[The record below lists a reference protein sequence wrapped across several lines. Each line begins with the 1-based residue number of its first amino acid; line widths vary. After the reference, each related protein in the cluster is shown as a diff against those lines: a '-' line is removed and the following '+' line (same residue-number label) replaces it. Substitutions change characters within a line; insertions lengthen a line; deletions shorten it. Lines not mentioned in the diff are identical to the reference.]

1 MSSPPADRPVPPNP
15 ASAADA
21 RRVKAL
27 TQSVAAGLRRRGTP
41 AIDPADNAWLES
53 RPQSLW
59 PLLDAAEAASAATP
73 RDEALI
79 TTCRWLLANQL
90 ELIRYRL
97 ERGHDW
103 AAAML
108 AAYQERLIALAQA
121 GTVAESDWFELVNLL
136 QIAKVPVSPAMT
148 EALAMATVD
157 DEAPDDESSLQ
168 EIQQH
173 LRANLDDLG
182 RSAKSPFMVVEGFTE
197 ASALMPAELRT
208 YLTLE
213 LALSPYPVLRE
224 AVPLLL
230 LDAMPAVRQAAAAAL
245 EQIATPESFSPL
257 MLRRALLVR
266 NWVPEAEREAI
277 DRLVRKARLKGVVC
291 AQWAPP
297 PALAVQSTMVD
308 GSGAQSLILTTPT
321 GRTGL
326 FAGLLLK
333 QGFGIRDSWC
343 DSALARR
350 EITGAIKGAQ
360 QKSQWLPI
368 GRAQLDVVVQHHIA
382 RGLGLGNLPQ
392 VAVLEIAEAVGAAD
406 WKDRSLDVAA
416 ETEQLFVPLGIA
428 GDPAAVTAS
437 LRRGG
442 AWVERDPMMQSW
454 FEDDAE
460 IRALIQRRMKPEAA
474 VRAVLQEGLPARRQ
488 TWAERALLMAL
499 WLRADQGTTFPPER
513 WQDCVVLAH
522 ELLAGRPMAELPAM
536 VAIADRTVFAARRT
550 AW

>member
-277 DRLVRKARLKGVVC
+277 DRLGLHHA
-291 AQWAPP
+291 
-297 PALAVQSTMVD
+297 ST
-308 GSGAQSLILTTPT
+308 
-321 GRTGL
+321 
-326 FAGLLLK
+326 F
-333 QGFGIRDSWC
+333 
-343 DSALARR
+343 
-350 EITGAIKGAQ
+350 TGAASGIFLCLQ
-360 QKSQWLPI
+360 QKGCCISESQ
-368 GRAQLDVVVQHHIA
+368 V
-382 RGLGLGNLPQ
+382 
-392 VAVLEIAEAVGAAD
+392 
-406 WKDRSLDVAA
+406 
-416 ETEQLFVPLGIA
+416 
-428 GDPAAVTAS
+428 
-437 LRRGG
+437 
-442 AWVERDPMMQSW
+442 
-454 FEDDAE
+454 
-460 IRALIQRRMKPEAA
+460 
-474 VRAVLQEGLPARRQ
+474 
-488 TWAERALLMAL
+488 
-499 WLRADQGTTFPPER
+499 
-513 WQDCVVLAH
+513 
-522 ELLAGRPMAELPAM
+522 
-536 VAIADRTVFAARRT
+536 
-550 AW
+550 